1 MNDKSTSSQILAPI
15 WKRKW
20 LILAVGVI
28 VALGSYFYYKRQPAI
43 FGATTTINLAGGEE
57 QSSTG
62 SASAKAATK
71 TLVTDAPAIIGSGS
85 NEREAKRILKAQGKK
100 VPKGKVK
107 AKASATGGAIVEI
120 YAEAHGAKNAARLAN
135 AYATAYIARANRAYR
150 NSVERQIADRRRQLA
165 RIEAGSIAATTNTG
179 TGTGK
184 GKSKGSSTGSG
195 AAVIQEA
202 NLTSQINQLESALH
216 VQGIQEITVATP
228 HTAELLEPM
237 PKQNAIFG
245 FLLGVVLAIF
255 VAFGLER
262 LDRTLRDIGYVEGSL
277 GGPLLAAV
285 PRLKRP
291 IRDDGGQISLAP
303 RMQDAIRRANATLT
317 TLELADGRAP
327 RTLLCTSPD
336 VGDGKSTLTA
346 ALAVV
351 KAEAGEHVVV
361 LETDFKAPRQGE
373 ILGVGQDVGLVDVLT
388 GALPLEDVVRRVPI
402 AFPAAAH
409 VPVAAGAGEVAADGD
424 AGGSVSAI
432 VGRVAEHPPS
442 LATPTFRDL
451 LKRLS
456 DEYDCVLV
464 DVETEL
470 ESADTIAAMREVE
483 AIILIGR
490 IGASK
495 DASVERLEE
504 VLDLPGV
511 APVIGTVANCASDR
525 DLERNGL
532 RGARRVSSRK
542 GK

>member
-1 MNDKSTSSQILAPI
+1 MNEKSTSSQILAPI

-20 LILAVGVI
+20 LILAVGLV
-28 VALGSYFYYKRQPAI
+28 VAVGSYLYYKRQPAI

-57 QSSTG
+57 QSAAG
-62 SASAKAATK
+62 GASAKATTK
-71 TLVTDAPAIIGSGS
+71 TLVSDAPAIIQSGS
-85 NEREAKRILKAQGKK
+85 NEREAKKILKAQGKK

-107 AKASATGGAIVEI
+107 AKASATGGAIVQV

-135 AYATAYIARANRAYR
+135 AYATAYIVRASRAYKH
-150 NSVERQIADRRRQLA
+150 SVERQIADRRRQLA
-165 RIEAGSIAATTNTG
+165 RIETASTGSS
-179 TGTGK
+179 GK
-184 GKSKGSSTGSG
+184 AKGKGSSSGATSSG

-202 NLTSQINQLESALH
+202 NLTSQINQLESDLH
-216 VQGIQEITVATP
+216 VQGIQQITVATP

-245 FLLGVVLAIF
+245 FLLGIILAIF

-262 LDRTLRDIGYVEGSL
+262 LDKTLRDIDYVERAL
-277 GGPLLAAV
+277 GGPLLAAL

-291 IRDDGGQISLAP
+291 IRDDDGQISLAP
-303 RMQDAIRRANATLT
+303 RMQDAVRRANATLT
-317 TLELADGRAP
+317 ALELGDGRSP

-351 KAEAGEHVVV
+351 KAEAGEHVIVV
-361 LETDFKAPRQGE
+361 ETDFKAPRQGE
-373 ILGVGQDVGLVDVLT
+373 ILGVDQGVGLLDVLT
-388 GALPLEDVVRRVPI
+388 GALPLDEVVQRVPI
-402 AFPAAAH
+402 AFPAAVK
-409 VPVAAGAGEVAADGD
+409 VPVAAGPGEPVPQMEE
-424 AGGSVSAI
+424 GGSMSAI

-442 LATPTFRDL
+442 LATPAFRDL

-456 DEYDCVLV
+456 EEYDCVLV

-470 ESADTIAAMREVE
+470 ESADTIAAMREVD

-490 IGASK
+490 VGASK
-495 DASVERLEE
+495 EASVERLDE
-504 VLDLPGV
+504 VLELPGV

-525 DLERNGL
+525 DLERHGL
-532 RGARRVSSRK
+532 HGARRGTARK